1 MTVKELAVSGIEF
14 KKCSVLAIVEEG
26 RVDFPVSYVEELSK
40 AADKWMD
47 RQVLSIYPENGML
60 FIKIATQDKS
70 ELMNL
75 FDFDEGWR
83 QAILHN

>member
-1 MTVKELAVSGIEF
+1 MTLRELANSGIKF
-14 KKCSVLAIVEEG
+14 TRCSILAIVEDG
-26 RVDFPVSYVEELSK
+26 RVDFPVSYIEELNK
-40 AADKWMD
+40 VADEWMD